1 MTVAWTGE
9 RTGEECKL
17 FVSTNHSPFKPLCLP
32 VTLHTHGQTH
42 FSAAQLSWLS
52 ITVSHFEISKRRR
65 CQFWKQG
72 GSFSRVQGTQTDKK
86 WECFDRLLRSW
97 SADLTWGQTVKKEE
111 RGRKKGVIQAVAVCN
126 VCVCVRFVCVCVSS
140 AVRGVNLRVD
150 RSGKTLETAWRV
162 VLLFWAS
169 A

>member
-9 RTGEECKL
+9 RKREECKL
-17 FVSTNHSPFKPLCLP
+17 FVSTNHSLFKPLCLP
-32 VTLHTHGQTH
+32 LTLHTHGQTH

-52 ITVSHFEISKRRR
+52 ITISHLEFSKRWR
-65 CQFWKQG
+65 CQFWKQE

-97 SADLTWGQTVKKEE
+97 NADLTWGQTVKK
-111 RGRKKGVIQAVAVCN
+111 RCSRRKRKESFRPMQFA
-126 VCVCVRFVCVCVSS
+126 VCVCVSS